1 MSEGMDSNWIVCPGF
16 GVLDMKIIQAV
27 HKCRNVHTQV
37 STNVVQLTCVQFIR

>member
-1 MSEGMDSNWIVCPGF
+1 MNEGMDSDRIVCPGF

-27 HKCRNVHTQV
+27 HKCRNVCTQV